1 VYLKTLTLRGFKSF
15 ASATRFEFEPG
26 VTCVV
31 GPNGSGKS
39 NVVDALAW
47 VMGEQGA
54 KTLRGGKMED
64 VIFAG
69 TQGRAAL
76 GRAEV
81 SLTIDNSDGALP
93 IEYSEVTITRTLF
106 RNGGSEYAINGAS
119 CRLLDIQDLL
129 SDSGL
134 GREMHVIVGQGQL
147 DAILR
152 ATPIERRGFIEEAAG
167 VLKHRKRKEKAL
179 RKLDSMQGNLLRL
192 TDLIAELRRQL
203 GPLGRQAQAARKAAV
218 IAAQV
223 RDSGARLL
231 ADDLNRTIGKRTD
244 LTRVR
249 DELRERYTELEE
261 SSGTLRTRLTSLEQA
276 AQELNPRA
284 QRAADIATT
293 LQSQREQLRSIAQV
307 AAERQ
312 RHLGTQSAA
321 DSRRGVQDLLDQL
334 ARARVA
340 LGEATVE
347 LEALKTR
354 VVDAEKE
361 RTATHEEHARLGR
374 SKEKEQQRRA
384 AHREK
389 VARLGAQVAAQRS
402 RVEVLASNIE
412 RLTGEID
419 EARSRLTELA
429 TEDSDVNKRRHIA
442 EQGSAVEQHSTSVH
456 GIATTEQQLGLEQLS
471 SQELDLSE
479 RLDALGRES
488 RALRESH
495 LEAER
500 QRATHQARATAHEA
514 ALEQALGSAR
524 QLAQHDP
531 GLVPLSQHL
540 EVPAEHETAITA
552 ALAHLRHA
560 LVAHTRD
567 QALAG
572 ADTAADLGLAA
583 AVIAYPAN
591 SSSSSTE
598 QLNSTVQLSSTAQQW
613 RDRLPAEAVI
623 AADVVRTPQHNHALR
638 ETLERIVIAPAHT
651 APEILNLAPGLTVV
665 TPNGRVTTSE
675 WVVSEPREDALFALQ
690 RNLEHERERAEMLA
704 AEVAAH
710 KHRLTVNENELAG
723 VQAQL
728 KATRTS
734 LATAREKQ
742 RAEETARARATALR
756 DAANRELERRTT
768 QLAEAAERKRVEET
782 KLESLTQEYEAL
794 AATDQS
800 SRDRQESQ
808 HGNGNPPDGQE
819 QQADLDTRIAETALV
834 LERVREIETL
844 ARLDLRS
851 AQEKHKNL
859 DNRVAGLERALR
871 TEEQAEKAAEEAE
884 RRRAAQAA
892 TARKVQDRANLL
904 LELIEKSIARAATA
918 RDEAHATRDR
928 YAQELDEL
936 RSDLFHRDAT
946 TRELTEAIHA
956 RELELTGLDAQ
967 VQALETRAVQEYGQ
981 SAQETIDQYGPH
993 LEIPAYEIPKSR
1005 LAPDEELPQADL
1017 NGVQAFDRE
1026 YLEKTF
1032 ERATKA
1038 LANLGKVNPLAL
1050 EEYTA
1055 LEERHKFLADQL
1067 ADLKKSRADLLG
1079 LVDDIDAKVQE
1090 VFASAFADTAAQFQR
1105 VFPRLFPGGDGRM
1118 FLTDPEDMLTTGIE
1132 IEARPAGKK
1141 VKRLSLLSGGER
1153 SLTAIAML
1161 VSIFKARPSPFYV
1174 MDEVEAALDDVNL
1187 GRLLGV
1193 FKELQQDSQL
1203 IVITHQ
1209 KRTMEIADALYG
1221 VTMQGDGISAV
1232 LSQRLDRDEDAS
1244 TLSAEHVP
1252 SGVVDGAVQGPEYDV

>member
-1 VYLKTLTLRGFKSF
+1 MYLKTLTLRGFKSF

-261 SSGTLRTRLTSLEQA
+261 SSGALRTRLTSLEQA

-284 QRAADIATT
+284 QKAADIATT
-293 LQSQREQLRSIAQV
+293 LQSQREQLRSIVQV

-340 LGEATVE
+340 LGEATTE
-347 LEALKTR
+347 LETLKTR

-361 RTATHEEHARLGR
+361 RTATHEEHARLVR

-402 RVEVLASNIE
+402 RVEVLANNIE

-419 EARSRLTELA
+419 EAHSRLTELA
-429 TEDSDVNKRRHIA
+429 TEDSDVNERRHIA
-442 EQGSAVEQHSTSVH
+442 EQDSAVEQ
-456 GIATTEQQLGLEQLS
+456 QLSLEQLS

-540 EVPAEHETAITA
+540 EVPAEHEAAITA

-572 ADTAADLGLAA
+572 TDTAADLGLAA
-583 AVIAYPAN
+583 AVIAYPA
-591 SSSSSTE
+591 SSSSSSME
-598 QLNSTVQLSSTAQQW
+598 QLSSTVQQW
-613 RDRLPAEAVI
+613 RDRLPTEAVI

-638 ETLERIVIAPAHT
+638 ETLERIVIVPAHT
-651 APEILNLAPGLTVV
+651 APQIVNLAPGLTVV
-665 TPNGRVTTSE
+665 TPNGRVITSE

-690 RNLEHERERAEMLA
+690 RNLEHERERAERLA

-710 KHRLTVNENELAG
+710 KHRLTANENELAG
-723 VQAQL
+723 LQAQL

-734 LATAREKQ
+734 LATAREQQ

-800 SRDRQESQ
+800 SRDHQESQ
-808 HGNGNPPDGQE
+808 HGTGKLADGQE

-871 TEEQAEKAAEEAE
+871 AEEQAEKAAEEAQ

-904 LELIEKSIARAATA
+904 LELIEKSIARAAIA

-936 RSDLFHRDAT
+936 RSDLVHRDAT

-967 VQALETRAVQEYGQ
+967 VQALETRTVQEYGQ

-1105 VFPRLFPGGDGRM
+1105 VFPRLFPGGEGRM
-1118 FLTDPEDMLTTGIE
+1118 FLTDPQDMLTTGIE

-1193 FKELQQDSQL
+1193 FQELQQDSQL

-1232 LSQRLDRDEDAS
+1232 LSQRLDRDDDAS
-1244 TLSAEHVP
+1244 TLSAQHVP